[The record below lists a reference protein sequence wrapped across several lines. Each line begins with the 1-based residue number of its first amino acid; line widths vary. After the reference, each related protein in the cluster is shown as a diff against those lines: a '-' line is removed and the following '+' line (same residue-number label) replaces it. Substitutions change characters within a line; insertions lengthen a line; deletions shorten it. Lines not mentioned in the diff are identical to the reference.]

1 MRLLTWKCNE
11 DLRIEGYQEGVV
23 MHDSS
28 FFSHWGFSFGHWSVG
43 ILLWIAVI
51 ILVVVLAKAVIQKN
65 NNWMNAFSL

>member
-1 MRLLTWKCNE
+1 
-11 DLRIEGYQEGVV
+11 

-28 FFSHWGFSFGHWSVG
+28 FFSHWGFNFGHWSVG

-65 NNWMNAFSL
+65 NN